1 MARTH
6 GKNANFSYNGVALE
20 SFVDSITQTASVAE
34 SDITSFNDSWQNFIA
49 GKKNITTEISGSADF
64 SHGASGSDQT
74 LFEGIGAGVK
84 TTVFDPTGSG
94 PATNDPEYTCT
105 ASGLTGV
112 LITNYSVSLPVGEK
126 ASFTATLQHS
136 GSTTRAVS

>member
-6 GKNANFSYNGVALE
+6 GTNAHFSYNGVALE
-20 SFVDSITQTASVAE
+20 GFLSDITQNATVPE
-34 SDITSFNDSWQNFIA
+34 SDITSFSDSWQNFLP
-49 GKKNITTEISGSADF
+49 GKKDITTEIQGSADF
-64 SHGASGSDQT
+64 THGASGSDQT

-94 PATNDPEYTCT
+94 PDTNDPEYTCT

-112 LITNYSVSLPVGEK
+112 LVSTYSVSLPVGEV
-126 ASFTATLQHS
+126 ATFTATLQHS